1 MSYKAQLITLEGI
14 EGAGKSSVIPL
25 LQKDMQKQ
33 GIDVLV
39 TREPGGTELAE
50 KIRTLLLEANSEAVD
65 ALTETLLMWAARR
78 QHWLNAIEPALAAGT
93 WVICDRFVDSS
104 IAYQQYGRGI
114 DAALIQQLHKETL
127 QGFSPNL
134 TLLFQITPEEGLAR
148 ICKLG
153 KRLDRI
159 EQEKVDFFYR
169 VAEGYQQ
176 LAKTYNKRFV
186 VIESNKQQDLVISDA
201 RAALAQFVQAVR
213 T

>member
-176 LAKTYNKRFV
+176 LAKAYNKRFV